1 MLAAAAAATN
11 AARSVMLAE
20 GGEESAAGAH
30 RAAADLQPSA
40 DGKKQKAKT
49 SWQKAKTSASKR
61 SATGGGKGKGGGK
74 RKVKGKGK
82 LKSAIRKV
90 IQVDQAVKEFADQ
103 AKKFDESLA
112 RRRPSLLL
120 VSRRRSLLAHSHGV
134 VAAAEHPARAGR
146 GGCGGGNSGGVGGG
160 RHGVTALRK
169 LSESSGLEQYSAQFV
184 KTKEDQQLGKTLLAM
199 GLETND
205 ASSNGAGSKQLRGG
219 SAAPAAAVA
228 AAATTAG
235 GGRAAPTEQ
244 IARGVDSAGC
254 KSGEQAAAVAGA
266 ARAEPGKQPG
276 KQPGEQ
282 SGGASAGA
290 GKPRR
295 KRGKKNSGDGVGAV
309 AVPAATAAHAL
320 LGDME
325 EVVAVSS
332 RPERQRERNLT
343 VYHRRTVRRNS
354 MGGRG
359 EADQLLDIMRARYV
373 PAEHSLAE
381 VCENGAVGDDGGGGG
396 SGSDDSSSSNS
407 SSRSSDEDD
416 SSDGGAA
423 AGESSKRTA
432 EQKNIDAEVKHEMRR
447 YRRGKKRAHRRQE
460 REVERKRLGNL
471 YSDKALL
478 QREALR
484 FHPCVT
490 TQLHY
495 LFACTDVDHSGDI
508 DKYEFRVVFK
518 HLYST
523 LQHDEHTPE
532 EVLALADREFRHD
545 TLGSG
550 RMDRR
555 AFMDAFF
562 QLADTW
568 TEDISAEA
576 YGAFLEGIVACFHMS
591 REELEELRRVVVEQD
606 QQRKLEQAAAELKA
620 LKVPL
625 FKRAAK
631 LVLKKVVEEKRAL
644 VPLDFGDVV
653 LAAKAKA
660 KFHMGSFKEVKF
672 KKDVAKRRLQKRE
685 QQQQDKQQQEGTLAK
700 QRHDEE
706 RARLLLPPIPSS
718 ASKRMMSNSQPWRA
732 NPGALQRQCAG
743 AGTGGAQRGEHRV
756 AEEPKPPNTL
766 AVYKYMLR

>member
-1 MLAAAAAATN
+1 MP
-11 AARSVMLAE
+11 AE
-20 GGEESAAGAH
+20 GGEEGAAGAH

-40 DGKKQKAKT
+40 DDKKQKAKS

-61 SATGGGKGKGGGK
+61 SATGGGKGKCGGK

-90 IQVDQAVKEFADQ
+90 IQVDQAVKKFADQ

-120 VSRRRSLLAHSHGV
+120 VSRRHSLLAHSRGV
-134 VAAAEHPARAGR
+134 AAAAEHPARAGR

-169 LSESSGLEQYSAQFV
+169 LSESSGLEQYSARFM
-184 KTKEDQQLGKTLLAM
+184 KTKKDQQLGKTLLAM

-205 ASSNGAGSKQLRGG
+205 ASSSGAGSKQLRGG
-219 SAAPAAAVA
+219 SAAPAAAAVAVA
-228 AAATTAG
+228 AVTTAG
-235 GGRAAPTEQ
+235 GGVAAPPEQ

-254 KSGEQAAAVAGA
+254 KSGEQAAMVAGV
-266 ARAEPGKQPG
+266 ARVEPGKQPG
-276 KQPGEQ
+276 KQ
-282 SGGASAGA
+282 GGGTSAGA

-295 KRGKKNSGDGVGAV
+295 KRGKKNRGDGVGAV

-343 VYHRRTVRRNS
+343 VYHRRTMRRNS
-354 MGGRG
+354 SSVGGRG
-359 EADQLLDIMRARYV
+359 ETDQLLDIMRARYV

-381 VCENGAVGDDGGGGG
+381 VCENRAVGDDGGGGG
-396 SGSDDSSSSNS
+396 SSSDDSSSSNS

-423 AGESSKRTA
+423 ADASSKRTA
-432 EQKNIDAEVKHEMRR
+432 DQKNIDAEVKHEMRR
-447 YRRGKKRAHRRQE
+447 YRRGKKKAHRRQE
-460 REVERKRLGNL
+460 REAERKRLGNL

-484 FHPCVT
+484 FHPSVT

-660 KFHMGSFKEVKF
+660 KFHKGSFKEVKF

-718 ASKRMMSNSQPWRA
+718 ASKRMVSNSQPWRT
-732 NPGALQRQCAG
+732 NPGASQRQCAG
-743 AGTGGAQRGEHRV
+743 AGTSAARRGEHRV